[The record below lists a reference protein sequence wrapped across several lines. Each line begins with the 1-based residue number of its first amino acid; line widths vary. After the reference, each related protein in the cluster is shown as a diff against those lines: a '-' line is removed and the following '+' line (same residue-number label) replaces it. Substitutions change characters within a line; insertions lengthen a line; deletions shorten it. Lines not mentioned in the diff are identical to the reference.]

1 MAVALTLTK
10 HPDPTLPKLA
20 FLGLNYPVLQMFD
33 YNLPSYR
40 IHGEGPGLCT
50 KEIAIKYA
58 LLYAFGNFSF
68 YEMFDENKHVS
79 KELVASKFSDYVS
92 PKLLPEKFQVK
103 QQDGD
108 KVSEKEVRLN
118 HGAGADN
125 VHSEIIA
132 TITDWRYAPL
142 MASDEDL
149 KLLPPTYIMNAEF
162 DVLRDEGL
170 ILAERLKRVGNS
182 VEHSYYKSEQH
193 GFLNLFRLN
202 HHGVDEIISFAR
214 FFNKT
219 VRAYLVS
226 NIFIS
231 KTPIICMVVKMTIF
245 R

>member
-10 HPDPTLPKLA
+10 YPDPTLPKLA

-40 IHGEGPGLCT
+40 KHGDGPGLCT

-68 YEMFDENKHVS
+68 YEMFHDNKHIS
-79 KELVASKFSDYVS
+79 EELVASDFPEYVNA
-92 PKLLPEKFQVK
+92 KLLPEQFQDDRNIEK
-103 QQDGD
+103 GDNQDDGT
-108 KVSEKEVRLN
+108 
-118 HGAGADN
+118 GAEN

-142 MASDEDL
+142 MAPDDDL

-170 ILAERLKRVGNS
+170 ILAERLRRVGNS
-182 VEHSYYKSEQH
+182 VEHSYYPSEQH

-202 HHGVDEIISFAR
+202 HHGVDEIISFAK

-219 VRAYLVS
+219 VRAYLVFT
-226 NIFIS
+226 IFIP
-231 KTPIICMVVKMTIF
+231 KKYIF
-245 R
+245 KVYF